1 MDTHHHED
9 IYALNTRSLTGIQ
22 QFLQGDA
29 NGFDTLIELFGQR
42 VMRLVQKMIYSHHD
56 AQDVYNEIWLKVA
69 QNLHKYDQSL
79 PFHSW
84 LYRLAS
90 NTCIDF
96 LRKKRDIVMED
107 DRLHVH
113 VQKENSTYSNTP
125 ESLFLEKEFQTQLN
139 QLLSHL
145 DETDRLIVTLRF
157 SEELSYE
164 EIGSIV
170 GMSKNTVG
178 TRLFRA
184 RKQLKQLL
192 QHLTDKRRSPHVS
205 YR

>member
-1 MDTHHHED
+1 MDTRLQDD
-9 IYALNTRSLTGIQ
+9 IFALNHRSLQGIR
-22 QFLQGDA
+22 QFLQGDSS
-29 NGFDTLIELFGQR
+29 GFDLLIQLFGQR
-42 VMRLVQKMIYSHHD
+42 IMRLVQKMIHSHHD
-56 AQDVYNEIWLKVA
+56 AQDVYSEIWLKVA

-79 PFHSW
+79 PFHTW

-96 LRKKRDIVMED
+96 LRKKRDLVMED
-107 DRLHVH
+107 EKLHVH
-113 VQKENSTYSNTP
+113 MQKTNDTDGSSPETVYLQKELRIDLD
-125 ESLFLEKEFQTQLN
+125 E
-139 QLLSHL
+139 LLAYL

-157 SEELSYE
+157 MEELSYE
-164 EIGSIV
+164 EIGRIV

-184 RKQLKQLL
+184 RKQLKERL
-192 QHLTDKRRSPHVS
+192 QQSTAKRRATHVP

>member
-1 MDTHHHED
+1 MNTPVHDD
-9 IYALNTRSLTGIQ
+9 IYAVNRRSLTAIR
-22 QFLQGDA
+22 QFLQGDSSA
-29 NGFDTLIELFGQR
+29 FNLLVELFGQR

-56 AQDVYNEIWLKVA
+56 AQDVYSEIWLKVA

-79 PFHSW
+79 PFHTW

-96 LRKKRDIVMED
+96 LRKKRELVLEEEK
-107 DRLHVH
+107 LHGH
-113 VQKENSTYSNTP
+113 MQKRSGNYGNTP
-125 ESLFLEKEFQTQLN
+125 ETLYLQKELQIDLN
-139 QLLSHL
+139 ELLTRL

-157 SEELSYE
+157 AEELSYE
-164 EIGSIV
+164 EIGRIV
-170 GMSKNTVG
+170 GMSKNAVG

-184 RKQLKQLL
+184 RKQLKELL
-192 QHLTDKRRSPHVS
+192 QQATAKRRSARVP